1 LSLEQG
7 IVFSV
12 LGITLAMF
20 VWNRLRF
27 DVVAMLA
34 LLAVAVTGLVP
45 TEELFAGFGHPA
57 VITVA
62 AVLVISQ
69 GLVNG
74 GVVDNIAR
82 LLGRI
87 GHRPTLQVLTLT
99 SVVALC
105 SGFINNVGALALL
118 MPVAIWMSREAGRS
132 PSLLLMP
139 LAFGS
144 LLGGTMTLIGT
155 PPNIIIASYRESG
168 TFGLFDFAPV
178 GVAITL
184 AGIAFITL
192 AGWRLTPRRE
202 ENPADSKLFSV
213 GEYVTELRIP
223 AGSPHAGSTLHSLL
237 TTSGDEPDV
246 VVLALIRGEQRLAAP
261 STYKVMREGDVL
273 LVEADTTSL
282 QTFLDTTGL
291 ELAHQAIDD
300 QEAENDGDRNNDG
313 LTNESR
319 DKNGFREN
327 SGYSNAAG
335 AGDDKAASDSIAKG
349 ELHLVEAVIAPES
362 SLVGQT
368 ANRLQLR
375 ENHQINI
382 VAVARL
388 GHRLKRR
395 LGDIRFNAGDILL
408 VQGFEDSLG
417 GALAELGCLPL
428 AERGLRL
435 GSPRNTALAS
445 GIFLA
450 SIAVIVSGLLSAP
463 VALVAAAVAMV
474 LVKLLSAAEAY
485 KAIDWSVIVLL
496 AAMIP
501 VGQAME
507 STGGAGLI
515 AAQMLVLGENL
526 SVASVLVMI
535 LVGTTLL
542 SNVVNNAAAA
552 IVVAPIALSL
562 AGELQIAS
570 DAVLMAVA
578 VGASCAFMTPIG
590 HQSNAL
596 VMEPGGYQFGDYW
609 RLGLPLTAIV
619 TVVAVPVIMLVWT

>member
-1 LSLEQG
+1 MSIEQG
-7 IVFSV
+7 IVFAV

-20 VWNRLRF
+20 VWNRVRF

-34 LLAVAVTGLVP
+34 LLAVAIAGLVP

-82 LLGRI
+82 LLGKI

-132 PSLLLMP
+132 PSMLLMP

-155 PPNIIIASYRESG
+155 PPNIIIASYREGG

-192 AGWRLTPRRE
+192 VGWRLTPRRE
-202 ENPADSKLFSV
+202 ERSADSKLFSV
-213 GEYVTELRIP
+213 GEYLTELRLP
-223 AGSPHAGSTLHSLL
+223 KESVHAGSTLHSLL
-237 TTSGDEPDV
+237 ETAGDEADV
-246 VVLALIRGEQRLAAP
+246 VVLALIRDEKLQAVP
-261 STYKVMREGDVL
+261 STYKILREGDVL
-273 LVEADTTSL
+273 LIEADTSSL
-282 QTFLDTTGL
+282 QVFLDKTRL
-291 ELAHQAIDD
+291 ELANQAVED
-300 QEAENDGDRNNDG
+300 EAAD
-313 LTNESR
+313 
-319 DKNGFREN
+319 EN
-327 SGYSNAAG
+327 SEEENISG
-335 AGDDKAASDSIAKG
+335 ASERNSGESEGADDNDEDASARIAKG
-349 ELHLVEAVIAPES
+349 ELYLVEAVIAPES

-368 ANRLQLR
+368 ANRLKLR
-375 ENHQINI
+375 ERNQLNI

-388 GHRLKRR
+388 GYRLKQR

-408 VQGFEDSLG
+408 VQGFEDSLSG
-417 GALAELGCLPL
+417 TLAELGCLPL

-435 GSPRNTALAS
+435 GSSRNTAMAS

-450 SIAVIVSGLLSAP
+450 SIAIIVTGLLSAP
-463 VALVAAAVAMV
+463 VALVAGAVAMV
-474 LVKLLSAAEAY
+474 LVNIMSAAEAY

-507 STGGAGLI
+507 TTGGAALI
-515 AAQMLVLGENL
+515 ASQMLVLGENL
-526 SVASVLVMI
+526 SVASVLVMV

-562 AGELQIAS
+562 ASELQMPS

-596 VMEPGGYQFGDYW
+596 VMEPGGYEFGDYW

>member
-1 LSLEQG
+1 MSIEQG
-7 IVFSV
+7 IVFAV

-20 VWNRLRF
+20 VWNRVRF

-34 LLAVAVTGLVP
+34 LLAVAIAGLVP

-82 LLGRI
+82 LLGKI

-132 PSLLLMP
+132 PSMLLMP

-155 PPNIIIASYRESG
+155 PPNIIIASYREGG

-192 AGWRLTPRRE
+192 VGWRLTPRRE
-202 ENPADSKLFSV
+202 ERSADSKLFSV
-213 GEYVTELRIP
+213 GEYLTELRLP
-223 AGSPHAGSTLHSLL
+223 KESVHAGSTLHSLL
-237 TTSGDEPDV
+237 EAAGDEADV
-246 VVLALIRGEQRLAAP
+246 VVLALIRDEKLQAVP
-261 STYKVMREGDVL
+261 STYKILREGDVL
-273 LVEADTTSL
+273 LIEADTSSL
-282 QTFLDTTGL
+282 QVFLDKTRL
-291 ELAHQAIDD
+291 ELANQAVED
-300 QEAENDGDRNNDG
+300 EAAD
-313 LTNESR
+313 
-319 DKNGFREN
+319 EN
-327 SGYSNAAG
+327 SEEENISG
-335 AGDDKAASDSIAKG
+335 ASERNSGESEGADDNDEDASARIAKG
-349 ELHLVEAVIAPES
+349 ELYLVEAVIAPES

-368 ANRLQLR
+368 ANRLKLR
-375 ENHQINI
+375 ERNQLNI

-388 GHRLKRR
+388 GYRLKRR

-408 VQGFEDSLG
+408 VQGFEDSLSG
-417 GALAELGCLPL
+417 TLAELGCLPL

-435 GSPRNTALAS
+435 GSSRNTTMAS

-450 SIAVIVSGLLSAP
+450 SIAIIVTGLLSAP
-463 VALVAAAVAMV
+463 VALVAGAVAMV
-474 LVKLLSAAEAY
+474 LVNLMSAAEAY

-507 STGGAGLI
+507 TTGGAALI
-515 AAQMLVLGENL
+515 ASQMLVLGENL
-526 SVASVLVMI
+526 SVASVLVMV
-535 LVGTTLL
+535 LVGTALL

-562 AGELQIAS
+562 ASELQMPS

-596 VMEPGGYQFGDYW
+596 VMEPGGYKFGDYW

>member
-1 LSLEQG
+1 MSIEQG
-7 IVFSV
+7 IVFAV

-20 VWNRLRF
+20 VWNRVRF

-34 LLAVAVTGLVP
+34 LLAVAIAGLVP

-82 LLGRI
+82 LLGKI

-132 PSLLLMP
+132 PSMLLMP

-155 PPNIIIASYRESG
+155 PPNIIIASYREGG

-192 AGWRLTPRRE
+192 VGWRLTPRRE
-202 ENPADSKLFSV
+202 ERSADSKLFSV
-213 GEYVTELRIP
+213 GEYLTELRLP
-223 AGSPHAGSTLHSLL
+223 KESVHAGSTLHSLL
-237 TTSGDEPDV
+237 ETAGDEADV
-246 VVLALIRGEQRLAAP
+246 VVLALIRDEKLQAVP
-261 STYKVMREGDVL
+261 STYQILREGDVL
-273 LVEADTTSL
+273 LIEADTSSL
-282 QTFLDTTGL
+282 QVFLDKTRL
-291 ELAHQAIDD
+291 ELANQAVED
-300 QEAENDGDRNNDG
+300 EAAD
-313 LTNESR
+313 
-319 DKNGFREN
+319 EN
-327 SGYSNAAG
+327 SEEENISG
-335 AGDDKAASDSIAKG
+335 ASERNSGESEGADDNDEDASARIAKG
-349 ELHLVEAVIAPES
+349 ELYLVEAVIAPES

-368 ANRLQLR
+368 ANRLKLR
-375 ENHQINI
+375 ERNQLNI

-388 GHRLKRR
+388 GYRLKQR

-408 VQGFEDSLG
+408 VQGFEDSLSG
-417 GALAELGCLPL
+417 TLAELGCLPL

-435 GSPRNTALAS
+435 GSSRNTAMAS

-450 SIAVIVSGLLSAP
+450 SIAVIVTGLLSAP
-463 VALVAAAVAMV
+463 VALVAGAVAMV
-474 LVKLLSAAEAY
+474 LVNLMSAAEAY

-507 STGGAGLI
+507 TTGGAALI
-515 AAQMLVLGENL
+515 ASQMLVLGENL
-526 SVASVLVMI
+526 SVASVLVMV
-535 LVGTTLL
+535 LVGTALL

-562 AGELQIAS
+562 ASELQVPS

-596 VMEPGGYQFGDYW
+596 VMEPGGYEFGDYW
-609 RLGLPLTAIV
+609 RLGLPLTVIV

>member
-1 LSLEQG
+1 MSIDQG
-7 IVFSV
+7 IVFAV

-34 LLAVAVTGLVP
+34 MLAVAIAGLVP

-82 LLGRI
+82 LLGKI

-155 PPNIIIASYRESG
+155 PPNIIISSYREGGS
-168 TFGLFDFAPV
+168 FGLFDFAPV

-192 AGWRLTPRRE
+192 IGWRFTPRRE
-202 ENPADSKLFSV
+202 ESSADAKLFSV

-223 AGSPHAGSTLHSLL
+223 ADSPHAGTTLHSLL
-237 TTSGDEPDV
+237 TGAGDEPDV
-246 VVLALIRGEQRLAAP
+246 VVLALIRGEQRQAAP
-261 STYKVMREGDVL
+261 STYKVLHEGDVL
-273 LVEADTTSL
+273 LIEADTTSL
-282 QTFLDTTGL
+282 QAFLDNTGL
-291 ELAHQAIDD
+291 ELAHQAIEEKE
-300 QEAENDGDRNNDG
+300 EAEDDNEKNSIGAEGESANRINAEGDK
-313 LTNESR
+313 E
-319 DKNGFREN
+319 
-327 SGYSNAAG
+327 
-335 AGDDKAASDSIAKG
+335 ASVQIAKG

-375 ENHQINI
+375 ERYHLNI

-388 GHRLKRR
+388 GCRLKRR

-417 GALAELGCLPL
+417 GTLAELGCLPL

-435 GSPRNTALAS
+435 GSPRNTAMAS

-450 SIAVIVSGLLSAP
+450 SIAVIVTGLLSAP

-485 KAIDWSVIVLL
+485 KAIDWSVVVLL

-507 STGGAGLI
+507 TTGGAGLI

-596 VMEPGGYQFGDYW
+596 VMEPGGYKFGDYW
-609 RLGLPLTAIV
+609 RLGLPLTVIV

>member
-1 LSLEQG
+1 MSIEQG
-7 IVFSV
+7 IVFAV

-20 VWNRLRF
+20 VWNRVRF

-34 LLAVAVTGLVP
+34 LLAVAITGLVP

-82 LLGRI
+82 LLGKI

-105 SGFINNVGALALL
+105 SAFINNVGALALL

-132 PSLLLMP
+132 PSMLLMP

-155 PPNIIIASYRESG
+155 PPNIIIASYREGG

-184 AGIAFITL
+184 AGIVFITL
-192 AGWRLTPRRE
+192 VGWRLTPRRE
-202 ENPADSKLFSV
+202 QNSADAKLFSV
-213 GEYVTELRIP
+213 GEYLTELRLP
-223 AGSPHAGSTLHSLL
+223 KDSVHAGATLHNLL
-237 TTSGDEPDV
+237 AVAGDEADI
-246 VVLALIRGEQRLAAP
+246 VVLALIRDEKLQAVP
-261 STYKVMREGDVL
+261 STYQILREGDLL
-273 LVEADTTSL
+273 LVEADTSSL
-282 QTFLDTTGL
+282 QVFLDKTKL
-291 ELAHQAIDD
+291 ELAHQA
-300 QEAENDGDRNNDG
+300 AEDEE
-313 LTNESR
+313 TNENETSDEDSINGASER
-319 DKNGFREN
+319 DGKDN
-327 SGYSNAAG
+327 
-335 AGDDKAASDSIAKG
+335 DDASARIAKG
-349 ELHLVEAVIAPES
+349 ELFLVEAVIAPES

-368 ANRLQLR
+368 ANRLKLR
-375 ENHQINI
+375 ERNQLNI

-388 GHRLKRR
+388 GYRLKRR

-408 VQGFEDSLG
+408 VQGFEDSLSG
-417 GALAELGCLPL
+417 TLAELGCLPL

-435 GSPRNTALAS
+435 GSTRNTAMAT

-450 SIAVIVSGLLSAP
+450 SIAVIVTGLLSAP
-463 VALVAAAVAMV
+463 VALVAGAVAMV
-474 LVKLLSAAEAY
+474 LVNLMSAAEAY

-507 STGGAGLI
+507 TTGGAALI
-515 AAQMLVLGENL
+515 ASQMLVLGENL

-535 LVGTTLL
+535 LVGTALL

-562 AGELQIAS
+562 ASELQMPS

-596 VMEPGGYQFGDYW
+596 VMEPGGYEFGDYW

>member
-1 LSLEQG
+1 LSIEQG
-7 IVFSV
+7 IVFAV

-20 VWNRLRF
+20 VWNRVRF

-34 LLAVAVTGLVP
+34 LLAVAITGLVP

-82 LLGRI
+82 LLGKI

-105 SGFINNVGALALL
+105 SAFINNVGALALL

-132 PSLLLMP
+132 PSMLLMP

-155 PPNIIIASYRESG
+155 PPNIIIASYREGG

-178 GVAITL
+178 GVAVTL

-192 AGWRLTPRRE
+192 VGWRLTPRRE
-202 ENPADSKLFSV
+202 QNPVDAKLFSV
-213 GEYVTELRIP
+213 GEYLTELRLP
-223 AGSPHAGSTLHSLL
+223 KDSAHAGATLHSLL
-237 TTSGDEPDV
+237 AVAGDEADI
-246 VVLALIRGEQRLAAP
+246 VVLALIRDEKLQAVP
-261 STYKVMREGDVL
+261 STYNILREGDVL
-273 LVEADTTSL
+273 LVEADTSSL
-282 QTFLDTTGL
+282 QVFLDKTKL
-291 ELAHQAIDD
+291 ELAHQAVEDD
-300 QEAENDGDRNNDG
+300 E
-313 LTNESR
+313 T
-319 DKNGFREN
+319 DKNEN
-327 SGYSNAAG
+327 SEEKSVTDTCDSNG
-335 AGDDKAASDSIAKG
+335 KSKSNEKDDEDASARIAKG
-349 ELHLVEAVIAPES
+349 ELYLVEAVIAPES

-368 ANRLQLR
+368 ANRLKLR
-375 ENHQINI
+375 ERNQLNI

-388 GHRLKRR
+388 GYRLQRR

-408 VQGFEDSLG
+408 VQGFEDSLSG
-417 GALAELGCLPL
+417 TLAELGCLPL

-435 GSPRNTALAS
+435 GSTRNTAMAS
-445 GIFLA
+445 GIFLT
-450 SIAVIVSGLLSAP
+450 SIAIIVTGLLSAP
-463 VALVAAAVAMV
+463 VALVAGAVAMV
-474 LVKLLSAAEAY
+474 LVNLMSAAEAY

-507 STGGAGLI
+507 TTGGAALI
-515 AAQMLVLGENL
+515 ASQMLVLGENL

-535 LVGTTLL
+535 LVATTLL

-562 AGELQIAS
+562 ASELQMPS

-596 VMEPGGYQFGDYW
+596 VMEPGGYEFGDYW